1 MTTKREWFYPK
12 YSAKGVEGKIYGLG
26 DADMKA
32 AYAIEISVYEKK
44 RITDE
49 LQKYQSKNNFA

>member
-1 MTTKREWFYPK
+1 
-12 YSAKGVEGKIYGLG
+12 
-26 DADMKA
+26 MKA

-49 LQKYQSKNNFA
+49 LQKYQSENNFA